1 MCMYIH
7 VQAHVST
14 HTCKCTCNLL
24 TRVTALATS
33 SFQWELF
40 KLPDLDCFDVM
51 LKRLLKQECEN
62 IVMDYEAYRMALCRE
77 LERRHYAQ
85 YAFMPP
91 ANVYRQILA
100 KPTQHTVTSQ
110 QTSQASAQQ
119 TSQVRPQL
127 QQASQGTPEL
137 ANQPSSRTVVTAPPG
152 GSESVSSS
160 TVQSNQI
167 IISRSSSVKT
177 PAVAQLTSQPQ
188 PTVPDRQSTVTSTSQ
203 QSKVMPRDFLAEV

>member
-1 MCMYIH
+1 
-7 VQAHVST
+7 
-14 HTCKCTCNLL
+14 
-24 TRVTALATS
+24 
-33 SFQWELF
+33 
-40 KLPDLDCFDVM
+40 M

-127 QQASQGTPEL
+127 QQAGQGTAEL

-160 TVQSNQI
+160 TVQTNQI
-167 IISRSSSVKT
+167 LISRSSSVKT
-177 PAVAQLTSQPQ
+177 PAAAVLTSQPQ